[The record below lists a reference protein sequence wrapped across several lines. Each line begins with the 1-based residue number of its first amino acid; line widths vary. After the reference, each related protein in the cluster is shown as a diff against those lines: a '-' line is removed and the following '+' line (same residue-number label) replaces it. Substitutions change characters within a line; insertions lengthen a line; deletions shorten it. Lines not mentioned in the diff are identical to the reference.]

1 MGGRHRRTSGART
14 GLQTFAVAIA
24 VIALLG
30 GALYGYRQFTADDN
44 GGARCSNPLRLPMA
58 VAPEMVPAA
67 QATATEWART
77 DVRVGDRCLAV
88 DVTAAESADVA
99 TAIAARANGA
109 LQGVAG
115 GEQVKVPNIWVPDS
129 SSWLRRLRA
138 AGPNLVPGEAPSVAS
153 SPIVVAMPQPY

>member
-30 GALYGYRQFTADDN
+30 GALYGYRQFTADDK
-44 GGARCSNPLRLPMA
+44 GGARCSNPLRLAMA
-58 VAPEMVPAA
+58 VAPELVPAA

-99 TAIAARANGA
+99 TAIAAQAKVT
-109 LQGVAG
+109 LQGVTG
-115 GEQVKVPNIWVPDS
+115 GQQIKVPNIWVPDS

-153 SPIVVAMPQPY
+153 SR